1 MSTDLARPIKAG
13 LLSTISPEKTW
24 PKDTLEEIYAW
35 LKEARKVLTNAGMK
49 VLDMDQITQSHQ
61 QAGLHAKELEHQG
74 AEVLVIY
81 IGRWSY
87 SSAIVAAALESR
99 LPVILWAPYRDDTGG
114 IIGASIARGAL
125 AEVGIDAPLVHGNF
139 DDSET
144 IKELIRLCKVR
155 SAATR
160 IRHLTYG
167 VCGNRSLGMYTG
179 VIDGNAWRTQFGIEV
194 DAFDQAGLVTEA
206 MRISEKRVEP
216 YLSWIKQSFGKITV
230 SDEVLAGQVRLYLA
244 VKDIIAFRGYDFVSL
259 RCLPEMPTAYTTFCL
274 AHALLNDD
282 SDAEG
287 PKNRVICAC
296 EADSNGALTM
306 MMLNQLSNA
315 PVMMG
320 DVWHVDKKTDVL
332 RLSNCGSQPT
342 DMAKSRKDIN
352 LVPHQ
357 FTEFEWRIGAC
368 CPQAIAKPG
377 KVTIARLG
385 RIAGK
390 YSCLITTGDSLAVPL
405 EDVAKTFWGFSP
417 HTFVHLDSGYV
428 AFMKELRCNHMHVT
442 YGDIKEQMAELC
454 CMFDIEP
461 ILI

>member
-1 MSTDLARPIKAG
+1 MTRPIKVG

-24 PKDTLEEIYAW
+24 PQETLDGIYAW
-35 LKEARKVLTNAGMK
+35 LVEGRQLLTKNGLE
-49 VLDMDQITQSHQ
+49 VLDVDHITQSHQ
-61 QAGLHAKELEHQG
+61 QAGQHVRELVARG
-74 AEVLVIY
+74 AEVLVIF

-87 SSAIVAAALESR
+87 SSTIVASALESH
-99 LPVILWAPYRDDTGG
+99 LPVVLWAPYRDDTGG

-139 DDSET
+139 DDPAT
-144 IKELIRLCKVR
+144 AKELFELCKVR

-167 VCGNRSLGMYTG
+167 VCGGRSLGMYTG
-179 VIDGNAWRTQFGIEV
+179 AIDGNAWRTQFGIEV

-206 MRISEKRVEP
+206 QRIDEKRVKP
-216 YLSWIKQSFGKITV
+216 YLPWIKNNFGKIKVT
-230 SDEVLAGQVRLYLA
+230 DEVLEGQVRLYLA

-274 AHALLNDD
+274 AHALLNDA

-287 PKNRVICAC
+287 SKPRVVCAC

-306 MMLNQLSNA
+306 EMLSLLSDQ

-320 DVWHVDKKTDVL
+320 DVWHVDKQTDVL

-342 DMAKSRKDIN
+342 DMAKSRKDVN

-377 KVTIARLG
+377 KVTVARLG
-385 RIAGK
+385 RIAGE
-390 YSCLITTGDSLAVPL
+390 YTCLITTGEALDVPL
-405 EDVAKTFWGFSP
+405 EQVAKTFWGFSP
-417 HTFVHLDSGYV
+417 HTFVHLDSGYA
-428 AFMKELRCNHMHVT
+428 AFMQELRCNHMHVT
-442 YGDIKEQMAELC
+442 YGDVKEQMAELC
-454 CMFDIEP
+454 TMFDVEP

>member
-1 MSTDLARPIKAG
+1 MTRSIKIG

-24 PKDTLEEIYAW
+24 PQETLDEIYSW
-35 LKEARKVLTNAGMK
+35 LVEGRQLLTKNGME
-49 VLDMDQITQSHQ
+49 VLDADHITQSHQ
-61 QAGLHAKELEHQG
+61 QAGQQVRDLAQRG
-74 AEVLVIY
+74 AEVLVIF

-87 SSAIVAAALESR
+87 SSTIVAAALESH
-99 LPVILWAPYRDDTGG
+99 LPIILWAPYRDDTGG

-139 DDSET
+139 DDPAT
-144 IKELIRLCKVR
+144 LKELLEMCKLR

-167 VCGNRSLGMYTG
+167 VCGGRALGMYTG

-206 MRISEKRVEP
+206 MRISEERVKP
-216 YLSWIKQSFGKITV
+216 YIPWLKNNFGKIKVT
-230 SDEVLAGQVRLYLA
+230 DEVLDGQVRLYLA
-244 VKDIIAFRGYDFVSL
+244 VKDIVAFRGYDFVSL

-274 AHALLNDD
+274 AHALLNDA

-287 PKNRVICAC
+287 PKARVVCAC

-306 MMLNQLSNA
+306 MMLNLLSDT

-342 DMAKSRKDIN
+342 DMAKSRKDVN

-377 KVTIARLG
+377 KVTVARLG
-385 RIAGK
+385 RISGK
-390 YSCLITTGDSLAVPL
+390 YTCLITTGDALDIPQ
-405 EDVAKTFWGFSP
+405 EEVAKTFWGFSP
-417 HTFVHLDSGYV
+417 HTFVHLDSGYI

-442 YGDIKEQMAELC
+442 YGDVKEQMAELC
-454 CMFDIEP
+454 RMFNVEP

>member
-1 MSTDLARPIKAG
+1 MTRSIKIG
-13 LLSTISPEKTW
+13 LMSTISPEKTW
-24 PKDTLEEIYAW
+24 PQETLDEIYAW
-35 LKEARKVLTNAGMK
+35 LVEGRQLLTKNGME
-49 VLDMDQITQSHQ
+49 VLDADHITQSHQ
-61 QAGLHAKELEHQG
+61 QAGHQVRDLSQRG
-74 AEVLVIY
+74 AEVLVIF

-87 SSAIVAAALESR
+87 SSTIVAAALESH
-99 LPVILWAPYRDDTGG
+99 LPIILWAPYRDDTGG

-139 DDSET
+139 DDPAT
-144 IKELIRLCKVR
+144 IQELLEMCKLR

-167 VCGNRSLGMYTG
+167 VCGGRSLGMYTG

-194 DAFDQAGLVTEA
+194 DSFDQAGLVTEA
-206 MRISEKRVEP
+206 MRISEERVKP
-216 YLSWIKQSFGKITV
+216 YIPWLKNNFGKIKVT
-230 SDEVLAGQVRLYLA
+230 DEVLDGQVRLYLA
-244 VKDIIAFRGYDFVSL
+244 VKDIVAFRGYDFVSL

-274 AHALLNDD
+274 AHALLNDA

-287 PKNRVICAC
+287 PKPRVICAC

-306 MMLNQLSNA
+306 MMLNLLSDT

-342 DMAKSRKDIN
+342 DMAKSRKDVN

-377 KVTIARLG
+377 KVTVARLG
-385 RIAGK
+385 RISGK
-390 YSCLITTGDSLAVPL
+390 YTCLITTGDALDIPQ
-405 EDVAKTFWGFSP
+405 EKVAKTFWGFSP
-417 HTFVHLDSGYV
+417 HTFVHLDSGYT

-442 YGDIKEQMAELC
+442 YGNVKEQMAELC
-454 CMFDIEP
+454 RMFNVEP

>member
-1 MSTDLARPIKAG
+1 MARSIKVA

-24 PKDTLEEIYAW
+24 PQETLDEIYSW
-35 LKEARKVLTNAGMK
+35 LVEGRQLLTRNGLE
-49 VLDMDQITQSHQ
+49 VLDVDQITQSHQ
-61 QAGLHAKELEHQG
+61 QAGQHSRDLAQRG
-74 AEVLVIY
+74 AEVLVVF

-87 SSAIVAAALESR
+87 SSTIVASALESH

-139 DDSET
+139 DDPAT
-144 IKELIRLCKVR
+144 IKELLELCRVR
-155 SAATR
+155 SAVTR

-167 VCGNRSLGMYTG
+167 VCGGRSLGMYTG

-194 DAFDQAGLVTEA
+194 DSFDQAGLVTEA
-206 MRISEKRVEP
+206 LRISEERVKP
-216 YLSWIKQSFGKITV
+216 YIPWIKNNFGMIKVT
-230 SDEVLAGQVRLYLA
+230 DDVLEGQVRLYLA

-274 AHALLNDD
+274 AHALLNDA

-287 PKNRVICAC
+287 TKTRVVCAC

-306 MMLNQLSNA
+306 MMLQLLSDA

-320 DVWHVDKKTDVL
+320 DVWHVDKKTDIL

-342 DMAKSRKDIN
+342 DMAKNRKEVN

-377 KVTIARLG
+377 KVTVARLG
-385 RIAGK
+385 RISGK
-390 YSCLITTGDSLAVPL
+390 YTCLITTGDALDVPL
-405 EDVAKTFWGFSP
+405 EEVVNTFWGFSP
-417 HTFVHLDSGYV
+417 HIFVHLDSGYT

-442 YGDIKEQMAELC
+442 YGDVKEQMAELC
-454 CMFDIEP
+454 RMFNVEP
-461 ILI
+461 IMI